1 MDRPVT
7 YHLDDIGTG
16 YFQLGWKK
24 LASNL
29 RQLSN
34 MDPAGW

>member
-1 MDRPVT
+1 MDRPPT
-7 YHLDDIGTG
+7 YRLDNIGTG
-16 YFQLGWKK
+16 YFQLSWKQ

-34 MDPAGW
+34 MYPAG